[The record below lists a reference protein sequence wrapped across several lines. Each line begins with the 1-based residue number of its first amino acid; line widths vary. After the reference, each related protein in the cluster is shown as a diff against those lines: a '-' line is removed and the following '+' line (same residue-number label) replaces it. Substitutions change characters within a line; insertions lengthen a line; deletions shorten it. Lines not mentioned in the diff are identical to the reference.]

1 MSTTQTTT
9 MPTQEQPD
17 LSSLLRVERSPK
29 AFGSRAISLVSL
41 PPGALFARITTAT
54 PAKKA
59 YTSVQTSRDTHI
71 ELNSDL
77 VFCNHSCDPSVEFD
91 MERFEVR
98 VVKDRALK
106 AGEAVTFF
114 YPSSE
119 WEMAQPFECECGSG
133 RCRGTISGA
142 KDMRDG
148 DLEGYWLN
156 GHIVGLLEERR
167 ARRDGMVRESK
178 V

>member
-29 AFGSRAISLVSL
+29 AFGSRAISL
-41 PPGALFARITTAT
+41 
-54 PAKKA
+54 
-59 YTSVQTSRDTHI
+59 TSRDTHI

>member
-1 MSTTQTTT
+1 MQ
-9 MPTQEQPD
+9 TQEHPD

-29 AFGSRAISLVSL
+29 AFGSRATSLVSL
-41 PPGALFARITTAT
+41 PPGALFARITSAT
-54 PAKKA
+54 PAQKA

-98 VVKDRALK
+98 VVKDRPLEK
-106 AGEAVTFF
+106 GEPVTFF

-119 WEMAQPFECECGSG
+119 WEMAQPFECECGG
-133 RCRGTISGA
+133 ERCRGLIKGA
-142 KDMRDG
+142 KDMGERE
-148 DLEGYWLN
+148 LEGYWLN

-167 ARRDGMVRESK
+167 AGRNGVVRESK